1 MRIRILLGFLAL
13 ALGLCS
19 LGLWKRAQ
27 DRAAI
32 AREARFSKPFS
43 DSLLAFQQKRYIDA
57 EAVLTGLLQQTER
70 DLPGSLHLASVL
82 HGLGA
87 VTLLQ
92 HRYAEAEAY
101 YKRAVVLRKKLLQP
115 DDPELISSLTGL
127 TNALSE
133 EGRDAEADKCNRE
146 ILAVYRQHPEVHR
159 GQYAMYLLNIGS
171 FASKRGRLGEAQNVL
186 ADSVASFEK
195 YEGAASL
202 HLALASTSLAEVY
215 EDEDKYS
222 ESEALFRKAL
232 TIQEAQLRP
241 DDADLG
247 RTLDGLAGVLF
258 NEGHSSEA
266 ESFRRRSRT
275 IYERARPTQSSRE
288 AVLLNRRG
296 QFRTDEGKYKEAEAL
311 YKQAVKA
318 DETKYGP
325 DHPKVADDLDML
337 ARLYRDAEGFPINE
351 AGPLFKRILGIRQ
364 QNFGRDSPEVALTV
378 SDIALFYFYEKKYES
393 CESLAARALPIQESA
408 LGRENLEV
416 STTLNRLG
424 ICQRDLNKLDQAE
437 VSLSRALAIREKCLQ
452 PEHPWIAISVQ
463 NLASVY
469 RAQGQVEK
477 ATLLLAN
484 SRAARPTIKSHR

>member
-13 ALGLCS
+13 ALSLCS
-19 LGLWKRAQ
+19 LALWKRAQ
-27 DRAAI
+27 DRAAME
-32 AREARFSKPFS
+32 REARFSKPLS

-57 EAVLTGLLQQTER
+57 EAILTGLLQQTEL
-70 DLPGSLHLASVL
+70 DSPGSLHLASVL

-87 VTLLQ
+87 VIFLQ
-92 HRYAEAEAY
+92 HRDAEAEAY

-133 EGRDAEADKCNRE
+133 EGHDAEADQYNRE
-146 ILAVYRQHPEVHR
+146 ILAVYRQHPEVYR
-159 GQYAMYLLNIGS
+159 GQYAMYQLNVGS
-171 FASKRGRLGEAQNVL
+171 FASKRRRLGEAQNVL
-186 ADSVASFEK
+186 ADSVANFEK
-195 YEGAASL
+195 YEGVASL

-215 EDEDKYS
+215 EDEDKYP
-222 ESEALFRKAL
+222 ESEALFRKAV
-232 TIQEAQLRP
+232 TIQEAQLSP

-247 RTLDGLAGVLF
+247 RTLDGLADVLF
-258 NEGHSSEA
+258 KEGNSSEA
-266 ESFRRRSRT
+266 ESLRRRSRT
-275 IYERARPTQSSRE
+275 IYERALPTQSSSE
-288 AVLLNRRG
+288 AVLLDRRG
-296 QFRTDEGKYKEAEAL
+296 QFRADEGKYKEAEAL
-311 YKQAVKA
+311 YKQAVNA

-337 ARLYRDAEGFPINE
+337 ARLYRDAEGFPIEE

-364 QNFGRDSPEVALTV
+364 QNFGRNSPEAALTV

-393 CESLAARALPIQESA
+393 CESFATLALPIQESA

-424 ICQRDLNKLDQAE
+424 ICQRDLNKLDQAG
-437 VSLSRALAIREKCLQ
+437 VSLSRALAIREKFL
-452 PEHPWIAISVQ
+452 PPDHPWVAISVQ

-484 SRAARPTIKSHR
+484 SRATSTKTNSNR